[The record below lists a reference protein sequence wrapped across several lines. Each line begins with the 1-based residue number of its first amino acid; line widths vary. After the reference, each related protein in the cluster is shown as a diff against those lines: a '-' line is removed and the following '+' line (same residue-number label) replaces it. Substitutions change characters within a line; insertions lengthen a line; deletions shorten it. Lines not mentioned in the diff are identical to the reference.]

1 MDIKALAQDAAPYV
15 VERRHYY
22 HQHPELT
29 GEEKNTRD
37 AIHRDLE
44 ALGITDIRDMV
55 NCYGLVATIHGGKPG
70 KTVGLRADTDA
81 LPFQEET
88 GLPFASCEP
97 GKMHA
102 CGHDTHIA
110 MLLGAAKLLQEH
122 REELRGD
129 VRLIFQPAEE
139 HVIGSKAM
147 IAEGALDG
155 VDAIFGQ
162 HVWGT
167 LDIPYIDVTAGPRM
181 AYSGRFTV
189 DVIGTSSHAATPHLG
204 ADAITGAAA
213 IINNLQQYVSRMSN
227 PLDPVVLTIGTIS
240 GGNRYNAI
248 ANHVTMEGVTRA
260 YFLDK
265 HEEAMRQ
272 IVENTA
278 EGLGMKA
285 VLKYA
290 HVVHPVINDD
300 DDLTEIAQKAV
311 VKLFGEEIAVH
322 AQIVNFQG
330 LSSHADR
337 NHLLSWIQAIQ
348 APKPQHVFVVHGDRE
363 LAPVFAQT
371 VSQLGFTAHAPQY
384 TEEYD
389 LLTCTQLAAG
399 YLPQRKTRTFDGAPR
414 VTAAYQKLA
423 QLGDSLVGLIRR
435 SKGRDNKTLAAFAEA
450 LRKVMEKFEI

>member
-322 AQIVNFQG
+322 AKIVNFQG

-337 NHLLSWIQAIQ
+337 DHLLAWIADIK
-348 APKPQHVFVVHGDRE
+348 APKPQHGFIVHGDRE
-363 LAPVFAQT
+363 VAPYFAES
-371 VSQLGFTAHAPQY
+371 VEKLGFTAHAPQY
-384 TEEYD
+384 TEVYD
-389 LLTCTQLAAG
+389 LLEDKIVAPG
-399 YLPQRKTRTFDGAPR
+399 YLPERKAKAVGGQR
-414 VTAAYQKLA
+414 VSSAYERLVA
-423 QLGDSLVGLIRR
+423 LGQRMVDVIRR
-435 SKGRDNKTLAAFAEA
+435 SKGRDNKTLGRWADQ
-450 LRKVMEKFEI
+450 LRQLLDKWEES